1 MKNIKISVIGLGYVG
16 LPLAINFAKNDFT
29 TFGIDK
35 DPYKVSNLNKKKS
48 YISSISNLEIKNIFK
63 KNITFT
69 NEYSLIKESKFIIIC
84 LPTPLK
90 NNIPDLSYLFEA
102 INQISKF
109 IKKKQVIVLES
120 TSYPGTSKLLANRLS
135 ILTGLKLEKDFF
147 FGFSPER
154 ENPGGDLEYKK
165 IPKVVSSFSQKS
177 LTEIKNIYEKV
188 FEKIIISKSVEET
201 EAAKLLENCFRSVN
215 IALINE
221 LRDLFNNTN
230 LNIWRIIDI
239 AKTKPFGFMPFYPS
253 VGAGGHCIPIDPVY
267 LSWYAKKNKTQTKLL
282 NQSIV
287 FNNSTST
294 KVAYYISKII
304 KNKKLSKNRLI
315 IFGITYKK
323 NVNDIRESASLK
335 IFKSLFK
342 NFNNVRYYDKNIEK
356 INITKSKL
364 TYSLKINELKNLK
377 NYVSIITVNHD
388 GINYTNIL
396 KNSVLVFDCVN
407 KFKNNKK
414 TISI

>member
-29 TFGIDK
+29 IFGIDK

-230 LNIWRIIDI
+230 LNIWKIIDI

-267 LSWYAKKNKTQTKLL
+267 LSWYAKKNKTQTNLL

-294 KVAYYISKII
+294 KVANYISKII

-388 GINYTNIL
+388 GVNYTNIL

-414 TISI
+414 IISI